1 MRARILAL
9 GLGLLVCCT
18 WLVAPVA
25 AQKKPP
31 AETPQLVP
39 HIGDLDSAKAL
50 AKERN
55 VPVLIHM
62 ILDGE
67 ADNDSY
73 RTKLLQDAELTK
85 ACAGAVVVVANN
97 GTHGK
102 KEIESKTASGVEK
115 KKVCE
120 AYPMFE
126 SCGKHQ
132 QNWDALYAL
141 YKEDSGDLR
150 CPQAILL
157 LPDGTQHER
166 WHEGSVPATDD
177 VRAALAEAVKLA
189 GPGMTAEQLER
200 VKQLAA
206 DGRAADKSG
215 DAVAAWKA
223 WSGVLALSS
232 KGRYADEAAKGRDA
246 AWTSVQETVAA
257 LYADLAPGK
266 VVAAIEKLQALAKE
280 LAGTPLEKDIVQRI
294 KKAEAQKDLKE
305 ELAKARLEA
314 EAGALLKEAE
324 TAADLGDD
332 KKAEKAAR
340 KLFAKKY
347 RETGSARVGRER
359 WPDLAEAVERAEK
372 DKKP

>member
-1 MRARILAL
+1 MRTRLLVHAVLFVVGSAAL
-9 GLGLLVCCT
+9 GLPLQ
-18 WLVAPVA
+18 

-31 AETPQLVP
+31 AETPQLAP
-39 HIGDLDSAKAL
+39 HLGDLDSAKAL

-73 RTKLLQDAELTK
+73 RTKLLQDAELTR

-102 KEIESKTASGVEK
+102 KEIESKTATGVEK

-120 AYPMFE
+120 AYPMFD

-132 QNWDALYAL
+132 QNWDALYGL
-141 YKEDSGDLR
+141 YKEESGDLR

-189 GPGMTAEQLER
+189 GPGLSAEQLEQ
-200 VKQLAA
+200 VKKLAA

-215 DAVAAWKA
+215 DAVASWKA
-223 WSGVLALSS
+223 WSGVLALAP
-232 KGRYADEAAKGRDA
+232 KGRWADEAVKGRDA
-246 AWTSVQETVAA
+246 AWTTVQQSVAA
-257 LYADLAPGK
+257 LYAELAPGK

-280 LAGTPLEKDIVQRI
+280 VAGTPLEKDIVQRI
-294 KKAEAQKDLKE
+294 KKAEAQKELKD

-340 KLFAKKY
+340 KLFARKY

-372 DKKP
+372 EKKP